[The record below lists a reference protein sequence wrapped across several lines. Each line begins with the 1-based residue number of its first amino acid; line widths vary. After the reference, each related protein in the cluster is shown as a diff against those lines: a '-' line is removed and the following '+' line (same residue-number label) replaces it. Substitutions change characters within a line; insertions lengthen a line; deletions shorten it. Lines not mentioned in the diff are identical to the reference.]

1 MAGREGYAYCI
12 GTGRPAAG
20 EKKRKE
26 KKTQKGISI
35 ARPQPSVDKGEP

>member
-26 KKTQKGISI
+26 DTEGNIDSE
-35 ARPQPSVDKGEP
+35 ASA